1 MALDMKQGPF
11 LWGSI
16 RIRNREIL
24 EILFLLDHPQKIFTN
39 FLYISNIETFRER
52 PHNSSAPSNE
62 DKILGVIQIH
72 QDS

>member
-1 MALDMKQGPF
+1 MGV
-11 LWGSI
+11 SI
-16 RIRNREIL
+16 QIAIREIL
-24 EILFLLDHPQKIFTN
+24 EILFLLDHPNNFLQN

-52 PHNSSAPSNE
+52 PRNSSAPSSA